1 VNGKLKKER
10 QMTIEERFE
19 FLTQSIESHDRQLG
33 EITDKMADLTVK
45 QDQLTTKFDQLTTK
59 VDGLS
64 GLMDKVLTS
73 MHTLTVT
80 VSTLADVAN
89 NHERRLTRIEGNAA

>member
-1 VNGKLKKER
+1 
-10 QMTIEERFE
+10 MTIEERFE
-19 FLTQSIESHDRQLG
+19 FLTQSIESHDRQIG

-45 QDQLTTKFDQLTTK
+45 QDQLTSK

-64 GLMDKVLTS
+64 GLMDKLLNS
-73 MHTLTVT
+73 MHALTVT

-89 NHERRLTRIEGNAA
+89 NHERRLTRIEGNA

>member
-1 VNGKLKKER
+1 
-10 QMTIEERFE
+10 MTIEERFE

-45 QDQLTTKFDQLTTK
+45 QDQLTTK
-59 VDGLS
+59 VDDLG
-64 GLMDKVLTS
+64 GLMGNLLTS
-73 MHTLTVT
+73 MHALTVT

-89 NHERRLTRIEGNAA
+89 NHERRLTRIEGNA